1 MDACDDDL
9 SNARKQLRLAF
20 ASAEERVLGRETV
33 GHLRQ
38 AMRHLLKAGISK
50 IDEVESERTGK
61 PSSG

>member
-1 MDACDDDL
+1 MEACDDDIK
-9 SNARKQLRLAF
+9 NARKHLRLAF
-20 ASAEERVLGRETV
+20 ASAEERVLGREVV

-38 AMRHLLKAGISK
+38 ALRHVLKAGISK

>member
-1 MDACDDDL
+1 MDTCDDDIK
-9 SNARKQLRLAF
+9 SARKHLRLAF
-20 ASAEERVLGRETV
+20 ASAEERVLGREVV

-38 AMRHLLKAGISK
+38 AARHLLKAGISK